1 TNAGVLAPGSSP
13 GILDVTGNY
22 VQTAAG
28 VLKLELAGRN
38 ATSPT
43 QFDQLRVTGTAT
55 LAGSVQ
61 ATILNGFTPA
71 PGDEFKVLT
80 SSQIIG
86 ASTDQNLAT
95 PGPGRRLNLVYLP
108 SGIANNV
115 TLQTQNVPPLELGY
129 AVRAGAAGS
138 DRGTTLAVDAAGNA

>member
-1 TNAGVLAPGSSP
+1 VVSPGASP
-13 GILDVTGNY
+13 GIINVFGNY
-22 VQTAAG
+22 VQTAGG

-61 ATILNGFTPA
+61 ATILNGFTPT

-86 ASTDQNLAT
+86 SFSDQNLAT
-95 PGPGRRLNLVYLP
+95 PGPNRRLNLVYLP
-108 SGIANNV
+108 SGIPNN
-115 TLQTQNVPPLELGY
+115 
-129 AVRAGAAGS
+129 
-138 DRGTTLAVDAAGNA
+138 